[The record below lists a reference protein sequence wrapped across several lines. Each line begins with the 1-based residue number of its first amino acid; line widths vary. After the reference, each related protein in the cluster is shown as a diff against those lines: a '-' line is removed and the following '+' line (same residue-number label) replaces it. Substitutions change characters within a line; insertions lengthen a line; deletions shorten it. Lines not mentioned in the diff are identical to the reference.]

1 MSLLFWNFKM
11 INQIELLKKLGI
23 AAFGKTWKADLAD
36 SLPVARPT
44 ITDWMSGK
52 KPIPVGVWSDI
63 QRILNS
69 RLLAIKG
76 GILELSEQKHVIVVQ
91 EMQRKGKVVINDAF
105 AEYLN
110 AMSDDQIQAAAKS
123 YKSEYV
129 KLSKE
134 YPNDSFTDMRT
145 IKDALDFQ
153 ICVRDLS
160 GNLDLSIAE
169 DCAIS
174 YQNNLKLAKS
184 FDLDE
189 EFMIERTKEI
199 AQK

>member
-1 MSLLFWNFKM
+1 MDF
-11 INQIELLKKLGI
+11 INQSELLEKMGI

-44 ITDWMSGK
+44 ITDWMSKK

-69 RLLAIKG
+69 RMMGLQGAI
-76 GILELSEQKHVIVVQ
+76 LVLSEQKHIVIIQ
-91 EMQRKGKVVINDAF
+91 EMQRKGKVVLSDAF
-105 AEYLN
+105 AEHLN
-110 AMSDDQIQAAAKS
+110 KLSDTQVQGVLMA
-123 YKSEYV
+123 YKAEYAN
-129 KLSKE
+129 LSKE
-134 YPNDSFTDMRT
+134 YPNDTFADLAT

-153 ICVRDLS
+153 FCVRDLNN
-160 GNLDLSIAE
+160 NLDLSIAE

-174 YQNNLKLAKS
+174 YQKNMKIAKS

-189 EFMIERTKEI
+189 AFMIERLNNLALT
-199 AQK
+199 

>member
-1 MSLLFWNFKM
+1 MDF
-11 INQIELLKKLGI
+11 INQSELLEKTGI

-69 RLLAIKG
+69 RMMGLQGAI
-76 GILELSEQKHVIVVQ
+76 LVLSEQKHLVIIQ

-105 AEYLN
+105 TEHLN
-110 AMSDDQIQAAAKS
+110 ALSDTQVQEALGA
-123 YKSEYV
+123 YKVEYAN
-129 KLSKE
+129 LSKE
-134 YPNDSFTDMRT
+134 YPNDSFADLST

-153 ICVRDLS
+153 FCIRDLND
-160 GNLDLSIAE
+160 NLDLSLAE

-174 YQNNLKLAKS
+174 YQKNMKLAKS

-189 EFMIERTKEI
+189 AFMIERLNNLALT
-199 AQK
+199 

>member
-1 MSLLFWNFKM
+1 MDF
-11 INQIELLKKLGI
+11 INQSELLEKMGI

-44 ITDWMSGK
+44 ITDWMSKK

-69 RLLAIKG
+69 RMMGLQGAI
-76 GILELSEQKHVIVVQ
+76 LVLSEQKHIVIIQ
-91 EMQRKGKVVINDAF
+91 EMQRKGKVVLSDAF
-105 AEYLN
+105 AEHLN
-110 AMSDDQIQAAAKS
+110 KLSDTQVQGVLMA
-123 YKSEYV
+123 YKAEYAN
-129 KLSKE
+129 LSKE
-134 YPNDSFTDMRT
+134 YPNDTFADLAA

-153 ICVRDLS
+153 FCVRDLNN
-160 GNLDLSIAE
+160 NLDLSIAE

-174 YQNNLKLAKS
+174 YQKNMKIAKS

-189 EFMIERTKEI
+189 AFMIERLNNLALT
-199 AQK
+199 